1 MRKIYSLEDDQ
12 NISSII
18 EEVLSLEGFIVK
30 TFSDYRL
37 FFDAIKKEKPDLV
50 LLDLTLPLIS
60 GEEVLKYIK
69 SNIVMHNIPII
80 VVSGDISEKERVY
93 CLDNGADDYISKPFS
108 LKELVSRI
116 NAVLRRFNTTKTLIY
131 ENIELDVLN
140 RTIYV
145 DKEEIEVTPKEF
157 DLMLYLIERI
167 DKVVTREEL
176 MHMFWNSNVSN
187 SRSID
192 MHIKAIRQ
200 KVFSK
205 TNLEIITLLKVGYK
219 LTKRSE

>member
-1 MRKIYSLEDDQ
+1 MRKIYSLEDDL
-12 NISSII
+12 NVSSII
-18 EEVLSLEGFIVK
+18 EEALTLEGFIVK

-60 GEEVLKYIK
+60 GEEVLRYIK
-69 SNIVMHNIPII
+69 TNIVMHNIPII
-80 VVSGDISEKERVY
+80 VVSGKTNEKERLY

-108 LKELVSRI
+108 LKELISRI
-116 NAVLRRFNTTKTLIY
+116 NAVLRRFGMNKTLIY
-131 ENIELDVLN
+131 ENIELDVVN
-140 RTIYV
+140 RIISV
-145 DKEEIEVTPKEF
+145 DKENIVVTPKEF

-167 DKVVTREEL
+167 DKIVTREEL
-176 MHMFWNSNVSN
+176 LKLFWNSSMSN

-200 KVFSK
+200 KIFSK

-219 LTKRSE
+219 LTRR

>member
-1 MRKIYSLEDDQ
+1 MRKIYSLEDDL
-12 NISSII
+12 NVSSII
-18 EEVLSLEGFIVK
+18 EEALTLEGFIVK

-60 GEEVLKYIK
+60 GEEVLRYIK
-69 SNIVMHNIPII
+69 TNIVMHNIPII
-80 VVSGDISEKERVY
+80 VVSGKTNEKERLY

-108 LKELVSRI
+108 LKELISRI
-116 NAVLRRFNTTKTLIY
+116 NAVLRRFGMNKTLIY
-131 ENIELDVLN
+131 ENLELDVVN
-140 RTIYV
+140 RIISV
-145 DKEEIEVTPKEF
+145 DKENIVVTPKEF

-167 DKVVTREEL
+167 DKIVTREEL
-176 MHMFWNSNVSN
+176 LKLFWNSSMSN

-200 KVFSK
+200 KIFSK
-205 TNLEIITLLKVGYK
+205 TNLEIVTLLKVGYK
-219 LTKRSE
+219 LTRR

>member
-1 MRKIYSLEDDQ
+1 MRKIYSLEDDL
-12 NISSII
+12 NVSSII
-18 EEVLSLEGFIVK
+18 EEALTLEGFIVK

-60 GEEVLKYIK
+60 GEEVLRYIK
-69 SNIVMHNIPII
+69 TNIVMHNIPII
-80 VVSGDISEKERVY
+80 VVSGKTNEKERLY

-108 LKELVSRI
+108 LKELISRI
-116 NAVLRRFNTTKTLIY
+116 NAVLRRFGMNKTLTY
-131 ENIELDVLN
+131 ENIELDVVN
-140 RTIYV
+140 RIISV
-145 DKEEIEVTPKEF
+145 DKENIVVTPKEF

-167 DKVVTREEL
+167 DKIVTREEL
-176 MHMFWNSNVSN
+176 LKLFWNSSMSN

-200 KVFSK
+200 KIFSK
-205 TNLEIITLLKVGYK
+205 TNLEIVTLLKVGYK
-219 LTKRSE
+219 LTRR

>member
-1 MRKIYSLEDDQ
+1 MRKIYSLEDDL
-12 NISSII
+12 NVSSII
-18 EEVLSLEGFIVK
+18 EEALTLEGFIVK

-60 GEEVLKYIK
+60 GEEVLRYIK
-69 SNIVMHNIPII
+69 TNIVMHNIPII
-80 VVSGDISEKERVY
+80 VVSGKTNEKERLY
-93 CLDNGADDYISKPFS
+93 CLDNGAYDYISKPFS
-108 LKELVSRI
+108 IKELISRI
-116 NAVLRRFNTTKTLIY
+116 NAVLRRFGMNKTLTY
-131 ENIELDVLN
+131 ENIELDVVN
-140 RTIYV
+140 RIISI
-145 DKEEIEVTPKEF
+145 DKENIVVTPKEF

-167 DKVVTREEL
+167 DKIVTREEL
-176 MHMFWNSNVSN
+176 LKLFWNSSMSN

-200 KVFSK
+200 KIFSK

-219 LTKRSE
+219 LTRR